1 MNGSCRPV
9 YDRPAENAYASG
21 DIGRTYR
28 GDDHR
33 DNRRPSDQGRMGP

>member
-1 MNGSCRPV
+1 MAHVAQSTTAPLK
-9 YDRPAENAYASG
+9 NAYASG
-21 DIGRTYR
+21 DIGRAYR